1 MNTEILNEILNGL
14 RAINKNLVEI
24 KEIQKN
30 SHVEELMNPNGHL
43 LTTINALVAQ
53 LQKTK

>member
-30 SHVEELMNPNGHL
+30 SHVEELMNPNGNL